1 MLDELARLGGEGA
14 VRLDRDDSIARL
26 LFDNPDRRNAMS
38 GRMLREFK
46 VAVEQLEA
54 WSGVA
59 VVLRGAGERSFCA
72 GADLTLVRAALD
84 RPALGQAMCALMQ
97 DLTARL
103 SRASVISVAAIEG
116 AAVGG
121 GAEMA
126 TTADFRVMSRTAHI
140 RFVHAR
146 LGLSPGWG
154 GGGRLLRLVGR
165 RHALRLLGSAR
176 KVSAEEALNLGLV
189 DALCEPG
196 AAEEAATALL
206 KPYLRLP
213 QASVRG
219 AKRLVASPNQE
230 AQVFGSLWGGPA
242 MRAAL
247 NPSDEG

>member
-1 MLDELARLGGEGA
+1 MLDQLARLGGEGA
-14 VRLDRDDSIARL
+14 VRLDRDGSIARL
-26 LFDNPDRRNAMS
+26 LFDNPGRRNAMS
-38 GRMLREFK
+38 GRMLRDFK
-46 VAVEQLEA
+46 GAVEQLEA

-59 VVLRGAGERSFCA
+59 VVLRGGGERSFCA

-84 RPALGQAMCALMQ
+84 RPELGQAMCALMQ
-97 DLTARL
+97 NLTARL

-126 TTADFRVMSRTAHI
+126 TAADFRVMSRTAHI

-165 RHALRLLGSAR
+165 RQALQLLGSAR
-176 KVSAEEALNLGLV
+176 KVSAEEALEVGLV

-196 AAEEAATALL
+196 TAETAAAEFLE
-206 KPYLRLP
+206 PFLRLP
-213 QASVRG
+213 SASVRG
-219 AKRLVASPNQE
+219 AKRLVANPTHE
-230 AQVFGSLWGGPA
+230 AQVFSSLWGGPA

-247 NPSDEG
+247 NPSGEG